1 MAIHHATI
9 KKAQTVGIVLTE
21 TETAD
26 GVSIRAF
33 WPERNRMVDG
43 QPGEKA
49 ADVLS
54 DVMALRTIVLEWPGL
69 EAKRTDIRNWAII
82 LTADDANIGMA
93 DRLADAL
100 KEALDYCEE
109 NEIDPSVAPEGTEAD
124 DEEPSGRIIVAARYK
139 AEYAARGNPNHCG
152 DWLAGFMDG
161 MFTKGMIDGK
171 PLFDHDGFAA
181 FLVRNGVELTGKWAA
196 LPVSGQKGW
205 QGRYRMNGRQKLE
218 KVIVERGSVIHPDG
232 TEIKVPAD
240 FLGTL
245 AKRHG
250 V

>member
-1 MAIHHATI
+1 MAIHHATL
-9 KKAQTVGIVLTE
+9 KKAQTVGVIMTE
-21 TETAD
+21 EDTSD
-26 GVSIRAF
+26 GVMVRAF
-33 WPERNRMVDG
+33 WAERNKTVDG
-43 QPGEKA
+43 EPGEKA
-49 ADVLS
+49 ADVLA
-54 DVMALRTIVLEWPGL
+54 DMMALRTIVLEWPGFTFD
-69 EAKRTDIRNWAII
+69 RDDTDWAIQHGDQQ
-82 LTADDANIGMA
+82 LGVGT
-93 DRLADAL
+93 RLADAL
-100 KEALDYCEE
+100 KEALDACEE
-109 NEIDPSVAPEGTEAD
+109 QGLDPSVAPEGEEAD
-124 DEEPSGRIIVAARYK
+124 EDEPTGRVIVAARYK

-171 PLFDHDGFAA
+171 PLFDHEGFAA
-181 FLVRNGVELTGKWAA
+181 FLVKNGVELTGKWAA
-196 LPVSGQKGW
+196 LPESGQKGW

-240 FLGTL
+240 FLGAL